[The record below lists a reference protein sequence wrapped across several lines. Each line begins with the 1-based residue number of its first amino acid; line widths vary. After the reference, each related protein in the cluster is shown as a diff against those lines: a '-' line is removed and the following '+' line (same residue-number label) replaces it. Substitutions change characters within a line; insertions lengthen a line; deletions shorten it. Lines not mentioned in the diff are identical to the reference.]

1 MNKFVFGI
9 TFILYV
15 LFIDYVTSMLIF
27 DFRKYI
33 KKRMI
38 KDRNKGL
45 RVLDYIDENE
55 ILAQL
60 SEEASEVAKAALK
73 LRRARDRKNPTP
85 VSIREAWA
93 DLNEEYGDVLN
104 CLYALFNDDDDRIY
118 DFFEHANITAD
129 EKRKRWIKRL
139 KERDQF

>member
-1 MNKFVFGI
+1 
-9 TFILYV
+9 
-15 LFIDYVTSMLIF
+15 
-27 DFRKYI
+27 
-33 KKRMI
+33 MI

-73 LRRARDRKNPTP
+73 LRRARDRKNTTP

>member
-1 MNKFVFGI
+1 
-9 TFILYV
+9 
-15 LFIDYVTSMLIF
+15 
-27 DFRKYI
+27 
-33 KKRMI
+33 MI
-38 KDRNKGL
+38 KDKNL

-85 VSIREAWA
+85 VSIREAWD
-93 DLNEEYGDVLN
+93 DLNEEFGDVLN
-104 CLYALFNDDDDRIY
+104 CLYALFDDNDTCTHN
-118 DFFEHANITAD
+118 FFVHAIATAD

-139 KERDQF
+139 KERDQV

>member
-1 MNKFVFGI
+1 
-9 TFILYV
+9 
-15 LFIDYVTSMLIF
+15 
-27 DFRKYI
+27 
-33 KKRMI
+33 MI
-38 KDRNKGL
+38 KDKNL

-93 DLNEEYGDVLN
+93 NLNEEYGDVLN
-104 CLYALFNDDDDRIY
+104 CLY

-129 EKRKRWIKRL
+129 EKRKRWIERL
-139 KERDQF
+139 KERDQV